1 MPQKGRPSRNRYRNT
16 SDLSNG
22 VQRANVSGNVPQQN
36 LKRREA
42 AFLLGATAFR
52 TREMQKNALSPFV
65 EVRQIE
71 FLSRETPNCTLPR
84 TYTHIP
90 SMDMRERERF
100 ASQGAKRRG
109 RNTTHPLD
117 PDKLTKMEPRV
128 PSLHC
133 NLKREQ
139 NPAFLVSGAARTILY
154 ARRRGAGAQRPDD

>member
-16 SDLSNG
+16 SDLSSG

-42 AFLLGATAFR
+42 LFCWARRRFAPAKCR
-52 TREMQKNALSPFV
+52 NALLLSSKSVKLSF
-65 EVRQIE
+65 
-71 FLSRETPNCTLPR
+71 SREKLLTHYHEP
-84 TYTHIP
+84 THI
-90 SMDMRERERF
+90 SHQWTCESVSGSHLRE
-100 ASQGAKRRG
+100 AKRRG
-109 RNTTHPLD
+109 ENTTHPLD

-139 NPAFLVSGAARTILY
+139 NPAFLVSGGSSYYPLCSTPRS
-154 ARRRGAGAQRPDD
+154 RGAAPR

>member
-22 VQRANVSGNVPQQN
+22 VQRANVSGNVPPT
-36 LKRREA
+36 KFEA
-42 AFLLGATAFR
+42 ARSRFLLGATAFR
-52 TREMQKNALSPFV
+52 TREMQKCASPFV

-100 ASQGAKRRG
+100 ASQERSDAG

>member
-1 MPQKGRPSRNRYRNT
+1 MF
-16 SDLSNG
+16 
-22 VQRANVSGNVPQQN
+22 PQQN

-52 TREMQKNALSPFV
+52 TREMQKCASPFV

-71 FLSRETPNCTLPR
+71 FLARETPNCTYHEP
-84 TYTHIP
+84 THI
-90 SMDMRERERF
+90 SHQWTCESVSGSHLRERSD
-100 ASQGAKRRG
+100 AG

-139 NPAFLVSGAARTILY
+139 NPAFLVSGGSSYYPLCSTPRS
-154 ARRRGAGAQRPDD
+154 RGRSAPMTSPRPWLTT

>member
-1 MPQKGRPSRNRYRNT
+1 MF
-16 SDLSNG
+16 
-22 VQRANVSGNVPQQN
+22 PQQN

-52 TREMQKNALSPFV
+52 TREMQKCASPFV

-71 FLSRETPNCTLPR
+71 FLSRETPNTLPR

-100 ASQGAKRRG
+100 ASQETKRRG
-109 RNTTHPLD
+109 KNTTHPLD

-128 PSLHC
+128 PSLHY

-139 NPAFLVSGAARTILY
+139 NPAFLVSGGSSYYPLCSTPRS
-154 ARRRGAGAQRPDD
+154 RGRNAPMTSPRPWLIKKT

>member
-22 VQRANVSGNVPQQN
+22 VQRANVSGNVPPT
-36 LKRREA
+36 KFEA
-42 AFLLGATAFR
+42 ARSPFLLGAVTFR
-52 TREMQKNALSPFV
+52 TREMQKCASPFV

-71 FLSRETPNCTLPR
+71 FLSRETPNYITTNL
-84 TYTHIP
+84 HI
-90 SMDMRERERF
+90 SHQWTCERERF
-100 ASQGAKRRG
+100 ASQGSKRRG
-109 RNTTHPLD
+109 ENTTHPLD

-139 NPAFLVSGAARTILY
+139 NPAFLVSGGSSYYPLCSTPRSRGRSAR
-154 ARRRGAGAQRPDD
+154 

>member
-1 MPQKGRPSRNRYRNT
+1 MRAAIT
-16 SDLSNG
+16 S
-22 VQRANVSGNVPQQN
+22 QQN

-52 TREMQKNALSPFV
+52 TREMQKCASPFV

-71 FLSRETPNCTLPR
+71 FLARETPNYITTNLH
-84 TYTHIP
+84 TYPINGHA
-90 SMDMRERERF
+90 SVSGSHLGERSD
-100 ASQGAKRRG
+100 AG

-154 ARRRGAGAQRPDD
+154 ARRRGAGGASAPRTSLTLDEYG